1 MAARWRGGF
10 LHALLAGGAVAY
22 TTHPTAARISAFVDT
37 IDKAGP
43 KLPQMEQMK
52 ETECPR
58 CGSAKGG
65 AANCCSGDGAW
76 AGKCSMVAGEME
88 HTWAEGFA
96 ACIGAATQQQQA
108 VLNAS
113 NQGLPVIIEDESDAA
128 QAYIDVIKR
137 FVGEEQPHRFI
148 QIEKRGFF
156 SRLFSGTPRDAYA
169 GG

>member
-108 VLNAS
+108 VLRRCLARAHELRLPELAALAS
-113 NQGLPVIIEDESDAA
+113 LARHIL
-128 QAYIDVIKR
+128 
-137 FVGEEQPHRFI
+137 H
-148 QIEKRGFF
+148 
-156 SRLFSGTPRDAYA
+156 LLC
-169 GG
+169 